1 MKDGQRVTRKL
12 NGINWQDKV
21 MSGYWKAKTINWKTG
36 VDYLEKIK
44 NGMDK
49 WNISLSEELKGTK
62 IAFMCNEYNKQ
73 SYYNNCSE
81 KLKGLLNADNSRESQ
96 RIRITLDNVTSL
108 PIGLEELDSIFS
120 NVIEK
125 EPLKDDEK
133 IKELAAYSKAMND
146 IFSVNAGE
154 KDKTVDANAEVKK
167 PVKKSRKTEEEV

>member
-1 MKDGQRVTRKL
+1 M
-12 NGINWQDKV
+12 
-21 MSGYWKAKTINWKTG
+21 
-36 VDYLEKIK
+36 
-44 NGMDK
+44 
-49 WNISLSEELKGTK
+49 KGTK